1 MSVLDKLDA
10 LGISIAAINPPA
22 ANYSPA
28 VVTGNLLFTAGQ
40 VCKRDG
46 EMAYKGKLGAD
57 VSNED
62 GYEAAKLCAANAL
75 AVVHHYGGGLDN
87 VVKIVK
93 ATVFVNAIPDFA
105 GHAYVANGA
114 TDLLV
119 ALFGPEGCPARSAVG
134 MGSLPGRAAC
144 EVELIAEL
152 KVPPVQAHPKAL
164 P

>member
-1 MSVLDKLDA
+1 MSVLNKLEE
-10 LGISIAAINPPA
+10 LGISIAAATPPA

-40 VCKRDG
+40 VCRRDG

-57 VSNED
+57 ISNED

-75 AVVHHYGGGLDN
+75 GVIHNYGGGLDN
-87 VVKIVK
+87 VAKIVK
-93 ATVFVNAIPDFA
+93 ATVFVNAVPDFA

-119 ALFGPEGCPARSAVG
+119 ALFGPDGCPARSAVG
-134 MGSLPGRAAC
+134 MSSLPGRAAC

-152 KVPPVQAHPKAL
+152 KAPPAKA
-164 P
+164 